1 MAVYTYDRTLGLVKI
16 VERKG
21 NYYVYRLEHVAINLH
36 TKQRRYIFDKHYCK
50 KWHYQ
55 PYEEQDISHNP
66 DIFLEDIRKFEF
78 YKIRYEI

>member
-50 KWHYQ
+50 KV
-55 PYEEQDISHNP
+55 
-66 DIFLEDIRKFEF
+66 
-78 YKIRYEI
+78 